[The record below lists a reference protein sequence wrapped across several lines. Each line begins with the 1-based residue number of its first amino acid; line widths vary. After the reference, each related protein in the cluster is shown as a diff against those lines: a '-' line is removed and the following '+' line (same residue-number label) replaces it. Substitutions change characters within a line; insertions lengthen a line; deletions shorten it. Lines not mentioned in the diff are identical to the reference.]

1 MAQAYHPL
9 VVDQDS
15 HVENLNVLIKSFPRL
30 NGILQYLHH
39 IIRSSGHLLALI
51 GISLCDVGRGFLN
64 RLAGM
69 ALLVMN
75 NRAVKKLHQISQNM
89 YLSKNLRFVLRL
101 IVFALAMRYLL
112 RHLWM
117 KYVNSWH
124 K

>member
-15 HVENLNVLIKSFPRL
+15 HIENLNVLIRSFPRL
-30 NGILQYLHH
+30 NGILQGLHH
-39 IIRSSGHLLALI
+39 MVRSAGHLLALI
-51 GISLCDVGRGFLN
+51 GISFCDVGRGFLN

-75 NRAVKKLHQISQNM
+75 NRAVKKLHQISQNI
-89 YLSKNLRFVLRL
+89 YLSKNLRYVLRL
-101 IVFALAMRYLL
+101 IVFTIAMRYLL
-112 RHLWM
+112 KHLWG
-117 KYVNSWH
+117 KYVNSWL